1 MNSKKTIIAMLVGSV
16 FAIAVG
22 TVPIHALACSHE
34 KEDQGASGEMEC
46 SMKKQKEGHKEDGGM
61 HGGKMKHDHD
71 HNYAQ
76 LVASQADALQ
86 LTDEQL
92 DKILRLQMKD
102 KEAHKRMKER
112 IHKHHQAFEE
122 ASMQPATD
130 DATIRRLGERYVS
143 AHHTM
148 VERYLADREA
158 VHAILTPEQKNKL
171 KTLKIEHDMH
181 DGGHGGGGHDHGSGG
196 EMHGGKHGGDHGG
209 GDHDHER
216 GGRMHGDK
224 QGGHGGGHDHGSD
237 EKKPGDKH
245 EGSGHDHDSGH
256 SGQKQ
261 LN

>member
-1 MNSKKTIIAMLVGSV
+1 MLVGSA
-16 FAIAVG
+16 FAMVIGSAS
-22 TVPIHALACSHE
+22 IHALACSHE
-34 KEDQGASGEMEC
+34 KDDHKKGGGMHGGM
-46 SMKKQKEGHKEDGGM
+46 MKHEEGHGEDGGM
-61 HGGKMKHDHD
+61 HAHDHS
-71 HNYAQ
+71 YAQ

-158 VHAILTPEQKNKL
+158 VHAILTPEQRNKL
-171 KTLKIEHDMH
+171 KTLKIEHDMRSG
-181 DGGHGGGGHDHGSGG
+181 DHGGDDHDHGSGG
-196 EMHGGKHGGDHGG
+196 KMHGGKHGGGHGG
-209 GDHDHER
+209 GDHNHER

-224 QGGHGGGHDHGSD
+224 QGEHGGGHDHGSD
-237 EKKPGDKH
+237 EKKHGDKH
-245 EGSGHDHDSGH
+245 EGSGHDHDDGH
-256 SGQKQ
+256 SGQEQ